1 MIRALLTQRSVLLA
15 VLLVLV
21 VVYFM
26 VLGATGYLTAA
37 YDFDYLS
44 AALINAVPLAML
56 GFAELFVILSGR
68 GGIDLS
74 VGAIVSLAGMIFGFA
89 YAQQI
94 AFWNW
99 TISLGPD
106 LYVAG
111 GMAVFAFCVTAWAS
125 VKEF

>member
-1 MIRALLTQRSVLLA
+1 MEMRTSPLGKLIEIALAVGYVVGNALLA
-15 VLLVLV
+15 AV
-21 VVYFM
+21 VV
-26 VLGATGYLTAA
+26 
-37 YDFDYLS
+37 
-44 AALINAVPLAML
+44 
-56 GFAELFVILSGR
+56 
-68 GGIDLS
+68 
-74 VGAIVSLAGMIFGFA
+74 FGFA
-89 YAQQI
+89 YAQEV

>member
-1 MIRALLTQRSVLLA
+1 VIRALLTQRIVLLA

-44 AALINAVPLAML
+44 AADQCCATGDAGLRRALRH
-56 GFAELFVILSGR
+56 LSGR

-74 VGAIVSLAGMIFGFA
+74 VGAIVSLQA
-89 YAQQI
+89 
-94 AFWNW
+94 
-99 TISLGPD
+99 
-106 LYVAG
+106 
-111 GMAVFAFCVTAWAS
+111 
-125 VKEF
+125 